1 MSLSILA
8 LADWLSDLYYSCVR
22 ARSVAV
28 RGTSRPAVDNF
39 VRQRFTAG
47 EFLLPAACVGA
58 TWADFVRNYMDAWV
72 IEAFNKRPQAGR

>member
-1 MSLSILA
+1 M
-8 LADWLSDLYYSCVR
+8 
-22 ARSVAV
+22 